1 MSVLTENKRA
11 RFDYEILE
19 TFEAGVVLSGIE
31 AKSAKKNRVD
41 LTDSFVRVNS
51 RNEVV
56 LVNAKIYA
64 FQPENSPKD
73 YKIDRTRKLLLRKKE
88 AKSLL
93 GRLQEKK
100 LTAVPL
106 RVYTSKNRVKLL
118 IGVAKSKRQF
128 EKRELLRKKAIDR
141 EVERTLTI
149 RNPKH

>member
-1 MSVLTENKRA
+1 MSVLAENKRA

-41 LTDSFVRVNS
+41 LTDSFVRINS

-88 AKSLL
+88 VKSLL

-106 RVYTSKNRVKLL
+106 KVYTSKNRVKLL

-128 EKRELLRKKAIDR
+128 EKRELLRKKAVDR
-141 EVERTLTI
+141 EVERSLK
-149 RNPKH
+149 N

>member
-1 MSVLTENKRA
+1 MSILAENKRA
-11 RFDYEILE
+11 RFDYAILE

-51 RNEVV
+51 LNEVV

-106 RVYTSKNRVKLL
+106 KVYTSNNRVKLL

-128 EKRELLRKKAIDR
+128 EKRELLRGKAVDR

>member
-1 MSVLTENKRA
+1 MSVLAENKRA

-31 AKSAKKNRVD
+31 TKSAKKNRVD
-41 LTDSFVRVNS
+41 LTDSFVRINS

-88 AKSLL
+88 VKSLL

-106 RVYTSKNRVKLL
+106 KVYTSKNRVKLL

-128 EKRELLRKKAIDR
+128 EKRELLRKKAVDR
-141 EVERTLTI
+141 EVERSLK
-149 RNPKH
+149 N

>member
-1 MSVLTENKRA
+1 MNVLAENKRA
-11 RFDYEILE
+11 RFDYAILE

-41 LTDSFVRVNS
+41 LTDSFVRVNPQ
-51 RNEVV
+51 NEVV

-88 AKSLL
+88 VKSLL

-106 RVYTSKNRVKLL
+106 KVYTSNNLVKLL

-128 EKRELLRKKAIDR
+128 EKRELLRGKAVDR
-141 EVERTLTI
+141 EIERTLKT
-149 RNPKH
+149 RNTK

>member
-1 MSVLTENKRA
+1 MSVLSENKRA

-88 AKSLL
+88 VKSLL

-106 RVYTSKNRVKLL
+106 KVYTSKNRVKLL

-128 EKRELLRKKAIDR
+128 EKRELLRKKAVDR
-141 EVERTLTI
+141 EVERSLK
-149 RNPKH
+149 N

>member
-31 AKSAKKNRVD
+31 AKSAKKNRID
-41 LTDSFVRVNS
+41 LTDSFVRPNS

-56 LVNAKIYA
+56 LVNAKIYP

>member
-1 MSVLTENKRA
+1 MSILAENKKA
-11 RFDYEILE
+11 RFDYAILE

-51 RNEVV
+51 QNEVV

-88 AKSLL
+88 VKSLL

-106 RVYTSKNRVKLL
+106 KVYTSNNRVKLL
-118 IGVAKSKRQF
+118 VGVAKSKRQF
-128 EKRELLRKKAIDR
+128 EKRELLRKKAVDR

-149 RNPKH
+149 RNPK

>member
-1 MSVLTENKRA
+1 MDILTKNRKA

-41 LTDSFVRVNS
+41 LTESFVRINS
-51 RNEVV
+51 GGEAV
-56 LVNAKIYA
+56 LVNAKIYP

-73 YKIDRTRKLLLRKKE
+73 YRVDRTRKLLLRRKE
-88 AKSLL
+88 VKNLL
-93 GRLQEKK
+93 GKLQEKK

-106 RVYTSKNRVKLL
+106 KVYTSRNRVKLQ

-128 EKRELLRKKAIDR
+128 EKRELLRKKAVDR
-141 EVERTLTI
+141 ELERTLK
-149 RNPKH
+149 RG

>member
-1 MSVLTENKRA
+1 
-11 RFDYEILE
+11 
-19 TFEAGVVLSGIE
+19 
-31 AKSAKKNRVD
+31 
-41 LTDSFVRVNS
+41 
-51 RNEVV
+51 
-56 LVNAKIYA
+56 LVNAKIYP

-106 RVYTSKNRVKLL
+106 RVYTLKNRVKLL

>member
-1 MSVLTENKRA
+1 MSILAENKRA
-11 RFDYEILE
+11 RFDYAILE

-51 RNEVV
+51 QNEVV

-88 AKSLL
+88 VKSLL

-106 RVYTSKNRVKLL
+106 KVYTLNNRVKLL
-118 IGVAKSKRQF
+118 VGVAKSKRQF
-128 EKRELLRKKAIDR
+128 EKRELLRKKAVDR